1 MSSSGDASSM
11 ADLGSAFSSGSSGVG
26 SNSFGFTMPSD
37 FGSGSSGDSFAGLSG
52 LQSGMTPPS
61 QDAGSNSYG
70 FSSGGSSLNLQGLQN
85 GLGAAS
91 KALGTP
97 TSSASGGARGGAGG
111 VRLQAQNFQTP
122 IIDYL
127 PATGS
132 AGGSALLQLLQ
143 KLRPG
148 SST

>member
-37 FGSGSSGDSFAGLSG
+37 FSSGTGDSFAGLSG
-52 LQSGMTPPS
+52 VGSGMSLPT

-70 FSSGGSSLNLQGLQN
+70 FASGSGGLPSLQGMQSA
-85 GLGAAS
+85 LGSAS

-97 TSSASGGARGGAGG
+97 TSSTSGGARGAGGG
-111 VRLQAQNFQTP
+111 VRLQAQNFQVP
-122 IIDYL
+122 IMDYV
-127 PATGS
+127 AAGGS
-132 AGGSALLQLLQ
+132 AGGNSLLQLLQ
-143 KLRPG
+143 KLKPG
-148 SST
+148 STS